1 MKIEQLQVLAS
12 SADPDED
19 KSLLIRE
26 SKDDQNASQTS
37 SEQLQIAQGV
47 NGTASLLSASPENDE
62 NKNKTNQMA
71 PVFEQI

>member
-12 SADPDED
+12 SADPDEH